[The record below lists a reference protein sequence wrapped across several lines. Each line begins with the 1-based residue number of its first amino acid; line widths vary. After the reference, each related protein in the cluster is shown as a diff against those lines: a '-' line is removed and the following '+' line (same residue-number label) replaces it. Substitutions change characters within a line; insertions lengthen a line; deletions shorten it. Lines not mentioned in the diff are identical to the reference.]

1 MKNLYLKSNDS
12 NKIKIPKKIF
22 DYSFKNLF
30 SKEIYDNKKF
40 FLNLYKNNNSD
51 DFSNHSNLSNNFT
64 KKRNNFSFYLNPTL
78 KKINFLNFKKVF
90 LNNIKLNNFSTNNI
104 NNNNNI
110 FNNSF
115 INNSSNNNNDFKI
128 NVINNNKKDYLFNYF
143 KKKNLNE
150 KKNQNII
157 DLIMKRKKKNSE
169 KIIFPII
176 TLKKIKKQFFNKDV
190 NINEIFVDYLPNN
203 KKKLVNEKIINN
215 FKIPLKNEFIAKEMK
230 KKSEHNII
238 KNILNLKI

>member
-30 SKEIYDNKKF
+30 SKEIYENKKF
-40 FLNLYKNNNSD
+40 FLNLYKNNNSED
-51 DFSNHSNLSNNFT
+51 YSNHSNLSNNFS
-64 KKRNNFSFYLNPTL
+64 KIKNFSFYLNPTL
-78 KKINFLNFKKVF
+78 KKINLLNFKKN
-90 LNNIKLNNFSTNNI
+90 LLKNNIKLNF
-104 NNNNNI
+104 NNNNNN

-115 INNSSNNNNDFKI
+115 NNNSCNNNEFKI
-128 NVINNNKKDYLFNYF
+128 NNNNKKDYLFNYF

-150 KKNQNII
+150 EKNKNII
-157 DLIMKRKKKNSE
+157 DIIMKRKKKNTE

-176 TLKKIKKQFFNKDV
+176 TLKKIKKKFFNKDV
-190 NINEIFVDYLPNN
+190 NINEIFVDYLPKNN
-203 KKKLVNEKIINN
+203 NDSINEINKDK
-215 FKIPLKNEFIAKEMK
+215 FKIPLKNEFINKEIK
-230 KKSEHNII
+230 RKSENNII